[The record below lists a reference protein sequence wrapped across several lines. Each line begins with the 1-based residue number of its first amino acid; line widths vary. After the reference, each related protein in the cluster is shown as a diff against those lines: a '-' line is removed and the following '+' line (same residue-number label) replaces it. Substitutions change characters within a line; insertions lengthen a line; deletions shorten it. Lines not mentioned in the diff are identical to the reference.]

1 MPGQICLKKTLKDFR
16 LETKEKRQVSSR
28 FNSKGSL
35 EIYRSW
41 FKNQGKNFRER
52 FFRLS
57 DHYNFS
63 EKLGQIKDLSW
74 DELVF
79 DKKNA
84 DFDSTTE
91 VFFKT
96 KNSAEKKE
104 FESKG

>member
-1 MPGQICLKKTLKDFR
+1 M
-16 LETKEKRQVSSR
+16 
-28 FNSKGSL
+28 
-35 EIYRSW
+35 
-41 FKNQGKNFRER
+41 
-52 FFRLS
+52 
-57 DHYNFS
+57 
-63 EKLGQIKDLSW
+63 SW

-104 FESKG
+104 FESRFLKILESGDFDGELFPLESILLAREFDEEKKNGQKLKIQQKKAELAEKIRRLFDE